1 MAEGTKSLDEL
12 LQKAQ
17 AFRTTGLVT
26 KELPALN
33 RNLQQLQEAA
43 AKLLSKNAT
52 TTSKENVDIQAVKLL
67 GSRGLEP
74 PRMDE
79 RLAGLHATKKFEQV
93 SWDIQDTPVCTPTGL
108 SESPTDWK

>member
-1 MAEGTKSLDEL
+1 MAEAPKTLDEL

-17 AFRTTGLVT
+17 EFRTTGLVT

-43 AKLLSKNAT
+43 TKLLNKNASQ
-52 TTSKENVDIQAVKLL
+52 TSKENVDIQAVKLL
-67 GSRGLEP
+67 GSRGLEH
-74 PRMDE
+74 PRLDE

-93 SWDIQDTPVCTPTGL
+93 SRNKV
-108 SESPTDWK
+108 SNRRVN